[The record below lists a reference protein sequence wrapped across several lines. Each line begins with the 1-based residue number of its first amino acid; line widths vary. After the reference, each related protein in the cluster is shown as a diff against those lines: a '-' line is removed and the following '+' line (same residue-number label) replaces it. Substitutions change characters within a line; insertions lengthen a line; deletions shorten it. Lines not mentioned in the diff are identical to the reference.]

1 MEYKLRTFCQIAE
14 KLGSEKII
22 IEYVNNESINMEDF
36 NYVFSYTN
44 VPENSIFS

>member
-1 MEYKLRTFCQIAE
+1 MDLIKYLNNIYN
-14 KLGSEKII
+14 SINNI